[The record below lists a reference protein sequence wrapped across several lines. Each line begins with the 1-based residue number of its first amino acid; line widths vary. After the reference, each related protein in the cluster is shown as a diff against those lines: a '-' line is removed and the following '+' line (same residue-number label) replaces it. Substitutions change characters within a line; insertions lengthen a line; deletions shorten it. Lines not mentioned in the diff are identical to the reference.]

1 MWLIKTY
8 YMIEIKYPVILLIN
22 LAEKIKAILGFSIL
36 TAVSFAEMICE
47 EGLKE

>member
-8 YMIEIKYPVILLIN
+8 YMIKIKYPLILLIN
-22 LAEKIKAILGFSIL
+22 LAGEKKVILDFSIL
-36 TAVSFAEMICE
+36 TAVSFAKMICE